1 MMWRAANQHL
11 IEPDRESVSGNDHD
25 REHGNHYD
33 GQKQKAAQL
42 FGLAYFVFLIHG
54 ARLISLGNVGK
65 ASTKDDFN
73 VGIGNT
79 SFQGE
84 NALFALRLV

>member
-1 MMWRAANQHL
+1 MMRRAANQHL
-11 IEPDRESVSGNDHD
+11 KEPDRESISGNDHD
-25 REHGNHYD
+25 REHGNHHD

-54 ARLISLGNVGK
+54 ALRVSLGNVGT
-65 ASTKDDFN
+65 ASTKDDFI

-84 NALFALRLV
+84 NALFAMRFV